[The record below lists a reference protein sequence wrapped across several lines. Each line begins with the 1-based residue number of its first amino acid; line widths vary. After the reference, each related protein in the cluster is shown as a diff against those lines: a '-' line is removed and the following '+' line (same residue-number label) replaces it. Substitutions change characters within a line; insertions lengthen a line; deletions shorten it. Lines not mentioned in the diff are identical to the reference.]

1 VTVERLKGSVTVGRT
16 VQLRPFD
23 IFKLEYTE
31 EFFLGENNLE
41 DKAEALLAR
50 LDAKIGKER
59 MDRLNEVRH

>member
-1 VTVERLKGSVTVGRT
+1 MTVERLKGSVTVGRT

>member
-1 VTVERLKGSVTVGRT
+1 MTVERLKGSVTVGRT

-59 MDRLNEVRH
+59 MDRLNKVRH